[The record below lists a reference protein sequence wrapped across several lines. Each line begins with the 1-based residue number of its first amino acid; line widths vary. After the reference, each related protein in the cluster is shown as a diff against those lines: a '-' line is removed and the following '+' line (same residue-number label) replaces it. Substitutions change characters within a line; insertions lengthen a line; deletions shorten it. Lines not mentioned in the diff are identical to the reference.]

1 LVLFLEVE
9 TQCRGESAAN
19 GGVEI
24 STRQEQD
31 VSCLST
37 PSGVFFSGNRPS
49 CDFQE
54 SHYFKNNADLLLC
67 SQTFF
72 LPFQM
77 F

>member
-1 LVLFLEVE
+1 
-9 TQCRGESAAN
+9 
-19 GGVEI
+19 
-24 STRQEQD
+24 
-31 VSCLST
+31 
-37 PSGVFFSGNRPS
+37 VFFSGNRPN

>member
-9 TQCRGESAAN
+9 KQCRGESAAN

-37 PSGVFFSGNRPS
+37 PSGVFFNGNRPN

-54 SHYFKNNADLLLC
+54 SNYFKNNADLLLC